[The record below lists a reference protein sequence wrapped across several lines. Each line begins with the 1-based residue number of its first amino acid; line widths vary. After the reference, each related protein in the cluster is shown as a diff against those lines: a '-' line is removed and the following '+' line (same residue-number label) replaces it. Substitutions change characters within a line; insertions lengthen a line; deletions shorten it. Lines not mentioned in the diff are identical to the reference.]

1 MGSIPWAELRQI
13 LGDYVVQQLI
23 PYSQVFSRHEFL
35 LSSHL
40 EMLGAVK
47 NQLPH
52 DGEASR
58 TVASMVSKTIQS
70 MNQFKIVRKQMMHSM
85 SRTCPNV
92 FRAMFS
98 SPRFN
103 NLAPEKSADAPSNPF
118 SANPTPAT
126 PQSSDAEKAQKKRP
140 RLEREAENATQPTNR
155 ELQTGDTRASKR
167 SRSIIAHPNP
177 PQQYPPQQYPPQP
190 KLPEYTQRSTSPE
203 TEDISQEVQRRLRI
217 QEERRRKKES
227 GRSDKRKRES
237 MGSNENASPGTAHQ
251 RKRKKVGKDS
261 VSLKKESAS
270 SSQRKRYLDGPSSLD
285 AAKTKKS

>member
-1 MGSIPWAELRQI
+1 MAGTFSSTDNTTMGSIPWAE
-13 LGDYVVQQLI
+13 
-23 PYSQVFSRHEFL
+23 VFSRHEFL

-70 MNQFKIVRKQMMHSM
+70 MNQFKIVRKQMMHNRRHPCFKAQSQH
-85 SRTCPNV
+85 N
-92 FRAMFS
+92 S
-98 SPRFN
+98 SP
-103 NLAPEKSADAPSNPF
+103 KSSSAIPS
-118 SANPTPAT
+118 SAIPSSTKTPRIHPT
-126 PQSSDAEKAQKKRP
+126 
-140 RLEREAENATQPTNR
+140 LH
-155 ELQTGDTRASKR
+155 L
-167 SRSIIAHPNP
+167 
-177 PQQYPPQQYPPQP
+177 
-190 KLPEYTQRSTSPE
+190 PE

-285 AAKTKKS
+285 AAKTKKSKNPRD